1 MDPHDVYSPEKKR
14 KGMVIMM
21 NSNRKL
27 IDEKTIKQL
36 VGKKV
41 LFKLTDDE
49 DDEGLI
55 GLLKKYDN
63 DLIIEREGLDLV
75 IAVYELYDIQECS
88 EKSEE

>member
-1 MDPHDVYSPEKKR
+1 
-14 KGMVIMM
+14 MM

>member
-1 MDPHDVYSPEKKR
+1 
-14 KGMVIMM
+14 MM
-21 NSNRKL
+21 NSNKKF

-75 IAVYELYDIQECS
+75 IAVYELYDIQECY

>member
-1 MDPHDVYSPEKKR
+1 
-14 KGMVIMM
+14 MVIMM
-21 NSNRKL
+21 NSNKKF

>member
-1 MDPHDVYSPEKKR
+1 
-14 KGMVIMM
+14 MM
-21 NSNRKL
+21 NSNRKF

>member
-1 MDPHDVYSPEKKR
+1 
-14 KGMVIMM
+14 MM
-21 NSNRKL
+21 NSNKKF

>member
-1 MDPHDVYSPEKKR
+1 
-14 KGMVIMM
+14 MVTMI
-21 NSNRKL
+21 NSNRKF

>member
-1 MDPHDVYSPEKKR
+1 
-14 KGMVIMM
+14 MVTMM
-21 NSNRKL
+21 NSNRKF

-75 IAVYELYDIQECS
+75 IAVYELYDIQECY

>member
-1 MDPHDVYSPEKKR
+1 
-14 KGMVIMM
+14 MVNMM
-21 NSNRKL
+21 NSNRKF

>member
-1 MDPHDVYSPEKKR
+1 MCGLEKKR

-21 NSNRKL
+21 NSNRKF

>member
-1 MDPHDVYSPEKKR
+1 MCGLEKKR
-14 KGMVIMM
+14 KGMVTMM
-21 NSNRKL
+21 NSNRKF

>member
-1 MDPHDVYSPEKKR
+1 
-14 KGMVIMM
+14 MVIMM
-21 NSNRKL
+21 NSNRKF

-75 IAVYELYDIQECS
+75 IAVHELYDIQECS

>member
-1 MDPHDVYSPEKKR
+1 MCGLEKKR
-14 KGMVIMM
+14 KGMVTMI
-21 NSNRKL
+21 NSNRKF

-63 DLIIEREGLDLV
+63 DLIIEREWLDLV

>member
-1 MDPHDVYSPEKKR
+1 
-14 KGMVIMM
+14 MVIMM

-36 VGKKV
+36 VGKKL

>member
-1 MDPHDVYSPEKKR
+1 
-14 KGMVIMM
+14 MVIMM
-21 NSNRKL
+21 NSNKKF

-75 IAVYELYDIQECS
+75 IAVYELYDIQECY

>member
-1 MDPHDVYSPEKKR
+1 MCGLEKKR

-21 NSNRKL
+21 NSNKKF

-63 DLIIEREGLDLV
+63 DLIIEREGLDLE

>member
-1 MDPHDVYSPEKKR
+1 MYSPEKKR

-21 NSNRKL
+21 NSNRKF

>member
-1 MDPHDVYSPEKKR
+1 
-14 KGMVIMM
+14 M
-21 NSNRKL
+21 NSNRKF

>member
-1 MDPHDVYSPEKKR
+1 
-14 KGMVIMM
+14 MM
-21 NSNRKL
+21 NSNRKF

-75 IAVYELYDIQECS
+75 IAVYELYELYDIQECS

>member
-1 MDPHDVYSPEKKR
+1 MCGPEKKR

>member
-1 MDPHDVYSPEKKR
+1 MCGLEKKR

-21 NSNRKL
+21 NSNRKF

-41 LFKLTDDE
+41 LFKLIDDE

>member
-1 MDPHDVYSPEKKR
+1 
-14 KGMVIMM
+14 MM
-21 NSNRKL
+21 NSNKKF

-75 IAVYELYDIQECS
+75 IAVYELYDIQECY
-88 EKSEE
+88 EKSEENI

>member
-1 MDPHDVYSPEKKR
+1 MCGLEKKR
-14 KGMVIMM
+14 KGMVTMM
-21 NSNRKL
+21 NSNRKF

-63 DLIIEREGLDLV
+63 NLIIEREGLDLV

>member
-1 MDPHDVYSPEKKR
+1 MCGLEKKR

>member
-1 MDPHDVYSPEKKR
+1 MCGLEKKR
-14 KGMVIMM
+14 KGMVTMM
-21 NSNRKL
+21 NSNRKF

-75 IAVYELYDIQECS
+75 IAVYELYELYDIQECS

>member
-1 MDPHDVYSPEKKR
+1 MCGLEKKR

-21 NSNRKL
+21 NSNKKF

>member
-1 MDPHDVYSPEKKR
+1 
-14 KGMVIMM
+14 MM
-21 NSNRKL
+21 NSNRKF

-75 IAVYELYDIQECS
+75 IAVYELYDIQECY

>member
-1 MDPHDVYSPEKKR
+1 
-14 KGMVIMM
+14 MVIMM
-21 NSNRKL
+21 NSNKKF

-75 IAVYELYDIQECS
+75 IAVYELYDIQECY
-88 EKSEE
+88 EKSEENI

>member
-1 MDPHDVYSPEKKR
+1 MCGLEKKR
-14 KGMVIMM
+14 KGMVTMM
-21 NSNRKL
+21 NSNRKF

-63 DLIIEREGLDLV
+63 DLIIEREGLDLE